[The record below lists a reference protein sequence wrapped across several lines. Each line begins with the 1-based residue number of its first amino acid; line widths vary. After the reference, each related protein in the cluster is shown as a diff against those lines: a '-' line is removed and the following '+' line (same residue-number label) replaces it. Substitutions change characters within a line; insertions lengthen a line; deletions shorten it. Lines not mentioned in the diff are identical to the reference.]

1 MQYQLIV
8 LTDANL
14 SMNEI
19 KTLMDERIYFISQA
33 QMEMVRSEESLSK
46 TQIL

>member
-33 QMEMVRSEESLSK
+33 QM
-46 TQIL
+46 